1 MNEKVKQLKDQIEQ
15 LKDKV
20 LKYKD
25 SDALKSYLDMAAKF
39 HKYSFYNCL
48 LIFAQLASATK
59 VAGYKAWLKLDRHVK
74 RGEHSIK
81 ILAPCLIKVKDEETK
96 EEKKTIKFFRAVS
109 VFDVSQTEG
118 KKLPNWNIST
128 PEQQVTIYNNLLNV
142 MKKDK
147 ISVSFINHLRPYGQ
161 CYGNKVEIRK
171 EENTATKFTTL
182 IHEYAHQ
189 LLHQKNKEKI
199 EKLDLTTE
207 DKEIEAETT
216 AYIVCKHFSI
226 KHDSAKYLAIWL
238 KKDNPFPNLERI
250 QKASSEIINKITL
263 NEALT

>member
-1 MNEKVKQLKDQIEQ
+1 MNEQVRQLKGQIEQ

-48 LIFAQLASATK
+48 LIVAQLHSATR
-59 VAGYKAWLKLDRHVK
+59 VAGYKAWLKMDRHVK
-74 RGEHSIK
+74 KGEHSIK
-81 ILAPCLIKVKDEETK
+81 ILAPCLVKTKNTETK
-96 EEKKTIKFFRAVS
+96 EEKKIIKFFRAVN

-118 KKLPNWNIST
+118 KELPNWDIST

-142 MKKDK
+142 MKKDE
-147 ISVSFINHLRPYGQ
+147 ISVSFINHLQPYGR
-161 CYGNKVEIRK
+161 CYGNTVEIRK

-189 LLHQKNKEKI
+189 LLHQKNKKKI
-199 EKLDLTTE
+199 EKLNLTTE
-207 DKEIEAETT
+207 DEEIEAETT

-226 KHDSAKYLAIWL
+226 KHDSAKYIASWL

-250 QKASSEIINKITL
+250 QKTSSEIINKITL
-263 NEALT
+263 NKVLT